1 MTRHPTR
8 GRERPAWRTALAT
21 ERWIESRASVRISIL
36 TCPDG
41 ESNATLTP
49 GPWRQP
55 TLGRRDSDWRL
66 AGGRGIRRD
75 FGGISGGRGAL
86 EPFVEGGRVLRHNG
100 PEDWVSAARSARPRM
115 ATTMRFR

>member
-1 MTRHPTR
+1 MTRHPTW
-8 GRERPAWRTALAT
+8 GRERPAWRTALAPNDGLKVALQSGSQYSLVP
-21 ERWIESRASVRISIL
+21 I
-36 TCPDG
+36 G

-75 FGGISGGRGAL
+75 FGGISGGYKWGAL
-86 EPFVEGGRVLRHNG
+86 ELFVEGDRVLRHNG
-100 PEDWVSAARSARPRM
+100 PEDWVSPSRSARPRM
-115 ATTMRFR
+115 AT